1 VALDSARDSF
11 DFINTSATTSSFPF
25 ELDINVV
32 SAALAAAA
40 ADASLNCTRRLL
52 LHGLVSDD
60 ASEEAE
66 ADEDD
71 MDPLIALSFASDA
84 FATAGA
90 DDVVTTGVEETLPAP
105 GLPEP
110 GRADSGLAG
119 RVGLLVSPPL
129 SSVVFTVE
137 FEDDAVVGG
146 DTGVD
151 IVVASSWID
160 FADDDDDDEEE
171 EEVGRE
177 PPALSGRPEP
187 GRRPFALSGRRRRA
201 EVGRLELPPLPPPTT
216 TADIDEDESIA
227 NELD

>member
-1 VALDSARDSF
+1 MALDSASDSF
-11 DFINTSATTSSFPF
+11 DFINTSETTSSFPF
-25 ELDINVV
+25 ELDVV

-60 ASEEAE
+60 ASEEAD

-90 DDVVTTGVEETLPAP
+90 DDVVTAGVEETLPAP

-129 SSVVFTVE
+129 SSVVFIIE
-137 FEDDAVVGG
+137 FEADAVVKVGG

-160 FADDDDDDEEE
+160 FADDDDDEEE
-171 EEVGRE
+171 EEGRE

-201 EVGRLELPPLPPPTT
+201 EVGRLELPPLPTPTT
-216 TADIDEDESIA
+216 TADEDKDESEA
-227 NELD
+227 NELV